1 MVHRLLPSYEF
12 RAQWLCKAKLY
23 TVANIHFAPCM
34 QDFKNKILHIR
45 MNIVFLP

>member
-1 MVHRLLPSYEF
+1 MCYGHSGCVR
-12 RAQWLCKAKLY
+12 QNDI
-23 TVANIHFAPCM
+23 ANMHFSPCM